1 MKLHGLMVTLGSQG
15 DQTSKRVLTRV
26 WHSVCLALGP
36 GAGGGVVER
45 SKERAMGAM

>member
-1 MKLHGLMVTLGSQG
+1 MVTLGSQG
-15 DQTSKRVLTRV
+15 DRTSKRRV
-26 WHSVCLALGP
+26 WRFVCLALGP